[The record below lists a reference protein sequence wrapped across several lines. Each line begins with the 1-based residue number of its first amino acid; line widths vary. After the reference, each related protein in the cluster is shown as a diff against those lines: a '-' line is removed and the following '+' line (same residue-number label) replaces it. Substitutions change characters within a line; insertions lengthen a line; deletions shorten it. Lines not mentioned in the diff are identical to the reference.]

1 MESIGN
7 VICINMLMKHE
18 NELKSEHEHEYET

>member
-7 VICINMLMKHE
+7 VIVPKVFNKVL
-18 NELKSEHEHEYET
+18 STYQ